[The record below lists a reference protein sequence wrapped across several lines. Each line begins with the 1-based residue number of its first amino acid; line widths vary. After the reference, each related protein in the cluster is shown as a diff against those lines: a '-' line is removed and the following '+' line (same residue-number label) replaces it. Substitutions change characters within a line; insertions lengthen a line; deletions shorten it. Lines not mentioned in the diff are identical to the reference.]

1 MTDDKIKRMLQEA
14 DRLAG
19 AVRVGDDI
27 AIKVRLRA
35 KYRHV
40 RNISGAA
47 VAAMV
52 LISFGL
58 WTAMVGQE
66 RDGGVKVADAAAEQ
80 VRIAKLE
87 KQVDQLQAKNDA
99 MLDLVNEVIERDR
112 RDRRLAKLHAE
123 LASIPDPIKE
133 IEKNVDKTAFILIY
147 QADRMYNELNQ
158 KESAVKAYQQV
169 IELFPNNQWAEQ
181 ARKRLSE
188 IKENRLM
195 KKGDLSCR
203 PENLVLS

>member
-1 MTDDKIKRMLQEA
+1 MTDDKIKRMLQEV
-14 DRLAG
+14 DRLVG
-19 AVRVGDDI
+19 AVQVGDDI

-35 KYRHV
+35 KYRHI
-40 RNISGAA
+40 RNISGAGI
-47 VAAMV
+47 AAMV
-52 LISFGL
+52 LISFGV
-58 WTAMVGQE
+58 WTAMVAQKQ
-66 RDGGVKVADAAAEQ
+66 DGGAKVADAVAEQ
-80 VRIAKLE
+80 VRIAELE
-87 KQVDQLQAKNDA
+87 KQVSQLQAKSDA
-99 MLDLVNEVIERDR
+99 MLNLVNEVIEQDR

-169 IELFPNNQWAEQ
+169 IELFPDNQWAEH

-188 IKENRLM
+188 IKENKLM

>member
-14 DRLAG
+14 DQQAG
-19 AVRVGDDI
+19 PAQVGDDI

-40 RNISGAA
+40 RNISGVAA
-47 VAAMV
+47 AAMV
-52 LISFGL
+52 LVSFGL

-66 RDGGVKVADAAAEQ
+66 PDGGVKVAGTAAEE

-99 MLDLVNEVIERDR
+99 MLDLVNEVLERDR

-158 KESAVKAYQQV
+158 KESAVKAYQQI

-188 IKENRLM
+188 IKENKLM